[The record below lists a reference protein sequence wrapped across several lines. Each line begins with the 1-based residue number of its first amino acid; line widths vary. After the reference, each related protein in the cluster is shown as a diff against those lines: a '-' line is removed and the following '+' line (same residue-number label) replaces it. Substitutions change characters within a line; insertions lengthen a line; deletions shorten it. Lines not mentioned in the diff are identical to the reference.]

1 MKHRVFVTMLLLAV
15 TAFCAPAARVWEPA
29 DRMPSQALEQLTQT
43 DDITTAVADGYLYLT
58 LRQRAAVR
66 LFTILGQPVVQS
78 TLAPGTYRFRLPSR
92 GIYLLK
98 IGSTIRRITI

>member
-1 MKHRVFVTMLLLAV
+1 MKHRFFASLLLLIISAV
-15 TAFCAPAARVWEPA
+15 ATYAARTWEPA
-29 DRMPSQALEQLTQT
+29 ERMPSQTLEQLSHT
-43 DDITTAVADGYLYLT
+43 DDITTAVADGYLYIT

-66 LFTILGQPVVQS
+66 LFTILGQPVVQG

-98 IGSTIRRITI
+98 IASTTRRITL